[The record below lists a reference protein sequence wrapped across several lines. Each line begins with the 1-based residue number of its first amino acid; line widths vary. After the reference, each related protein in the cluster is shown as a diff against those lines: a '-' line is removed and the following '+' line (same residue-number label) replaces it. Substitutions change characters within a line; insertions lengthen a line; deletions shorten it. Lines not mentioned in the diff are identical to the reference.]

1 MKPLKNLDA
10 WNPTSQEILDGF
22 INILEINLN
31 KNWKKTMHNIAEVTA
46 ERNAWDNQCQF
57 TSEVIMLQDL
67 CWRNLT
73 YGKAVRSEYFGL
85 SSVCCKLLNLKIH
98 PKQSPSQRFSTHNEQ
113 NLNWVTISMDFSF
126 TVLRYLLTFEVGK

>member
-31 KNWKKTMHNIAEVTA
+31 KNWKKTMHNIAEVTV

-67 CWRNLT
+67 CWKDHETWPTVKQLDLNILGRVAF
-73 YGKAVRSEYFGL
+73 AVSY
-85 SSVCCKLLNLKIH
+85 
-98 PKQSPSQRFSTHNEQ
+98 
-113 NLNWVTISMDFSF
+113 
-126 TVLRYLLTFEVGK
+126 